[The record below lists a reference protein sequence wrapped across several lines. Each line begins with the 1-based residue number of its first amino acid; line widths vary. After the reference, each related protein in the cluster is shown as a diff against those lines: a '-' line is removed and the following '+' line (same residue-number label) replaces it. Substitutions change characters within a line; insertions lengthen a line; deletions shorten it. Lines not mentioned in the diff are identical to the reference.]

1 MSKLITLIIATIISA
16 GSVHA
21 QDNTLW
27 LHNNTENATL
37 IDVNGD
43 AVRPIASIT
52 KIMTAMV
59 ALDYNKNLDE
69 KLKLVNSPRSSLP
82 KIFYT
87 RRDLLNAT
95 LVKSDNAAAET
106 LAKDYPGGR
115 DAFIQAMNDKAKSL
129 GMTNTLFE
137 DASGLSKN
145 NVSTAKEVH
154 MMLLAAMEYE
164 FIKDSSVQ
172 KEVEVETYT
181 KKQTKIIQLP
191 NTNRH
196 LLFQFDNI
204 VMSKTGT
211 TSAAGYC
218 VAMVVQQGR
227 ETFTMVVLGTKNN
240 KTRINTASS
249 IIVNHIPEPENL
261 EIGMRAP

>member
-1 MSKLITLIIATIISA
+1 MSKLITLIVAIIVST
-16 GSVHA
+16 GSVYA
-21 QDNTLW
+21 NNTLW
-27 LHNNTENATL
+27 LHNNTEDATL
-37 IDVNGD
+37 IDVNGNT
-43 AVRPIASIT
+43 VRPIASIT

-59 ALDYNKNLDE
+59 ALDYSKDLDQ
-69 KLKLVNSPRSSLP
+69 KLKLVNNPRSSLP

-87 RRDLLNAT
+87 KRDLLNAT

-115 DAFIQAMNDKAKSL
+115 DAFIQAMNDKAIAL
-129 GMTNTLFE
+129 GMFNTSFE

-145 NVSTAKEVH
+145 NVSTAREVH

-164 FIKDSSVQ
+164 FIKDASVQ

-181 KKQTKIIQLP
+181 KKQTKTIQLP

-227 ETFTMVVLGTKNN
+227 ETFTMVVLGTKNH
-240 KTRINTASS
+240 KTRVNTASS
-249 IIVNHIPEPENL
+249 IIVNNIPEPSVM
-261 EIGMRAP
+261 EIGLRAP

>member
-1 MSKLITLIIATIISA
+1 MLRIILVLITLSLVKVAY
-16 GSVHA
+16 A
-21 QDNTLW
+21 QNNTLW
-27 LHNNTENATL
+27 LHNNTEDTTL
-37 IDVNGD
+37 IDVNSNLI
-43 AVRPIASIT
+43 RPIASIT

-59 ALDYNKNLDE
+59 ALDYSKDLE
-69 KLKLVNSPRSSLP
+69 QKLKLVSSPRSPLP

-115 DAFIQAMNDKAKSL
+115 DGFIQAMNAKAKSL
-129 GMTNTLFE
+129 GMENTSFE

-154 MMLLAAMEYE
+154 IMLLAAMEYE

-172 KEVEVETYT
+172 KHVQVETYT
-181 KKQTKIIQLP
+181 KKQTKIIELP

-227 ETFTMVVLGTKNN
+227 DTFTMVVLGTKNH
-240 KTRINTASS
+240 KSRINTASS
-249 IIVNHIPEPENL
+249 IIVNNIPEPENL
-261 EIGMRAP
+261 EIGLRAP